1 MMKTL
6 SFDDVLLTPQYSN
19 IKTRAEVS
27 TETDLGRG
35 IVLDL
40 PLISSPMDTISEQA
54 MALAMQSAGGI
65 AVIHRYNTIQKQ
77 VEIVSEVTRGKYPFS
92 IGAAI
97 GASADYLERADA
109 LYSAGV
115 NLLCIDI
122 AHGHHTLMEEALT
135 TLKNKFNGSIHIMAG
150 NVATLEGFN
159 ALADWGADSIR
170 VGIGGGSICSTR
182 IQTGHGVS
190 TFQSVLDCAKSDRDA
205 KLIADGGIRNSG
217 DIVKALA
224 AGADA
229 VMVGSLLAGSS
240 ETPGAI
246 HVGTDGKEYKL
257 YRGMA
262 SRNAQLDWRGKS
274 ASPEGISTTIRY
286 KGETG
291 AVLRDIHGGI
301 KSGLSYSGARSLM
314 QLQTKCQFNEQTSA
328 GQSES
333 FTHILRR
340 GQ

>member
-1 MMKTL
+1 MIKTL

-19 IKTRAEVS
+19 IKTRAEVN
-27 TETDLGRG
+27 TETDLGKG
-35 IVLDL
+35 IILQL
-40 PLISSPMDTISEQA
+40 PLISSPMDTISEQD
-54 MALAMQSAGGI
+54 MATTMRRAGGI
-65 AVIHRYNTIQKQ
+65 AVVHRYNTIQRQ
-77 VEIVSEVTRGKYPFS
+77 VEIVSDVIKGTYPS
-92 IGAAI
+92 NIGAAI

-122 AHGHHTLMEEALT
+122 AHGHHALMESALT
-135 TLKNKFNGSIHIMAG
+135 TLKNKYNDSIHIMAG

-182 IQTGHGVS
+182 LQTGHGVS
-190 TFQSVLDCAKSDRDA
+190 TFQSVLDCATSDRDA

-240 ETPGAI
+240 DTPGAI
-246 HVGTDGKEYKL
+246 HCAKDGKEYKL

-262 SRNAQLDWRGKS
+262 SKNAQLDWRGKS
-274 ASPEGISTTIRY
+274 SSPEGISTTIPY
-286 KGETG
+286 KGETEV
-291 AVLRDIHGGI
+291 VLRDIHGGI
-301 KSGLSYSGARSLM
+301 KSGFSYSGSRNL
-314 QLQTKCQFNEQTSA
+314 LELRTKCQFNEQTSA

-340 GQ
+340 G

>member
-1 MMKTL
+1 MIKTL

-19 IKTRAEVS
+19 IKTRAEVN
-27 TETDLGRG
+27 TESDLGKG
-35 IVLDL
+35 IILQL

-54 MALAMQSAGGI
+54 MATTMRRAGGI
-65 AVIHRYNTIQKQ
+65 AVVHRYNTIQKQ
-77 VEIVSEVTRGKYPFS
+77 VEIVSDVIRGTYPS
-92 IGAAI
+92 NIGAAI

-122 AHGHHTLMEEALT
+122 AHGHHALMKDALT
-135 TLKNKFNGSIHIMAG
+135 TLKNKYGDSIHIMAG

-182 IQTGHGVS
+182 LQTGHGVS
-190 TFQSVLDCAKSDRDA
+190 TFQSVLDCAASDRDA
-205 KLIADGGIRNSG
+205 KLVADGGIRNSG
-217 DIVKALA
+217 DVVKALA

-240 ETPGAI
+240 DTPGAI
-246 HVGTDGKEYKL
+246 HRAKDGKEYKL

-262 SRNAQLDWRGKS
+262 SKNAQLDWRGKS
-274 ASPEGISTTIRY
+274 SSPEGISTTIPY
-286 KGETG
+286 KGETEV
-291 AVLRDIHGGI
+291 VLRDIHGGI
-301 KSGLSYSGARSLM
+301 KSGFSYSGSRNL
-314 QLQTKCQFNEQTSA
+314 LELRTKCQFNEQTSA

-340 GQ
+340 G